1 MLPKTPDIRIDRIPT
16 PLTGA
21 NRSISRPARPK
32 KQGSSSAAP
41 RHCHTCGAATE
52 SGRTQCD
59 SCLPVVQS
67 EHLER
72 MVEGAHVR
80 LQELRDEGQD
90 PAHGGQAATR
100 RGESVSLNNRSSQEW
115 NRHNE
120 RLDPDTFSREILPQ
134 LQDVPLS
141 AMVDATGLSKGYCSF
156 IKRGIK
162 IPHERHWPSLE
173 RLIRVG
179 S

>member
-1 MLPKTPDIRIDRIPT
+1 M
-16 PLTGA
+16 
-21 NRSISRPARPK
+21 
-32 KQGSSSAAP
+32 
-41 RHCHTCGAATE
+41 
-52 SGRTQCD
+52 
-59 SCLPVVQS
+59 
-67 EHLER
+67 
-72 MVEGAHVR
+72 R

-120 RLDPDTFSREILPQ
+120 RLDTDVFTREILPQ
-134 LQDVPLS
+134 LQHVSLS

-162 IPHERHWPSLE
+162 IPHERHWESLRQLGTPWE
-173 RLIRVG
+173 SSRG
-179 S
+179 A